1 MPKKTKK
8 IILPVRVK
16 KQAANPI
23 RYKKLS
29 NGANRV
35 AELTEKKTEINAGGK
50 ITLIEKQNERKQ
62 APAHIDSVK
71 VEREK
76 GLIMYTGIAF
86 FMILIISVWIFN
98 MKSVFKSTKAKTGD
112 NTAQA
117 QLNEITDEFS
127 KNMEQ
132 IKEGL
137 KEIKSLE
144 KNSSA
149 QNETSL
155 KDSAEKINPDE
166 IEKLKEKLEELG
178 NGAAMNKEQAS
189 STDNIQ
195 SN

>member
-16 KQAANPI
+16 SPATNPI

-29 NGANRV
+29 NGANR
-35 AELTEKKTEINAGGK
+35 ATELTEKKTEINAGGK

-62 APAHIDSVK
+62 APAHIDSAK
-71 VEREK
+71 AEREK
-76 GLIMYTGIAF
+76 GLIMYTGITF

>member
-16 KQAANPI
+16 SPATNPI

-29 NGANRV
+29 NGASRTT
-35 AELTEKKTEINAGGK
+35 ELTEKKIEINAGGK

-62 APAHIDSVK
+62 APAHIDSAK
-71 VEREK
+71 AEREK
-76 GLIMYTGIAF
+76 GLIMYTGITF

>member
-16 KQAANPI
+16 RPAANPI

-29 NGANRV
+29 NGANRA

-62 APAHIDSVK
+62 PPMDNET

-76 GLIMYTGIAF
+76 KLIMYTGIAF
-86 FMILIISVWIFN
+86 FMILIVSVWIFN
-98 MKSVFKSTKAKTGD
+98 IKNVFESTKAKTGD
-112 NTAQA
+112 NTARV

>member
-16 KQAANPI
+16 SPATNPI

-29 NGANRV
+29 NGANR
-35 AELTEKKTEINAGGK
+35 ATELTEKKTEINAGGK

-62 APAHIDSVK
+62 APAHIDSAK
-71 VEREK
+71 AEREK

>member
-1 MPKKTKK
+1 MPQKTKK

-16 KQAANPI
+16 SPAANPI

-29 NGANRV
+29 NGANRA

-62 APAHIDSVK
+62 APAHIDSAK
-71 VEREK
+71 AEREK

-86 FMILIISVWIFN
+86 FMILITSVWIFN
-98 MKSVFKSTKAKTGD
+98 MKSVFESTKAKAGD
-112 NTAQA
+112 NAAQVK
-117 QLNEITDEFS
+117 LNEITDEFS
-127 KNMEQ
+127 ENMKQ
-132 IKEGL
+132 IKQGL
-137 KEIKSLE
+137 EEIKSLE

-149 QNETSL
+149 QNEIL
-155 KDSAEKINPDE
+155 PEEAGKKINPDE

>member
-16 KQAANPI
+16 RPAANPI

-29 NGANRV
+29 NGASRTT
-35 AELTEKKTEINAGGK
+35 ELTEEKIEINAGEK
-50 ITLIEKQNERKQ
+50 ITRAEKQNERKQ
-62 APAHIDSVK
+62 PPMDSAK
-71 VEREK
+71 IEREK
-76 GLIMYTGIAF
+76 KFIMYTGIAF
-86 FMILIISVWIFN
+86 FMILITSVWIFN
-98 MKSVFKSTKAKTGD
+98 MKSVFESTKAKAGD
-112 NTAQA
+112 NAAQVK
-117 QLNEITDEFS
+117 LNEITDEFS
-127 KNMEQ
+127 ENMKQ
-132 IKEGL
+132 IKQGL
-137 KEIKSLE
+137 EEIKSLE

-178 NGAAMNKEQAS
+178 NGATMDKEQAS
-189 STDNIQ
+189 NTDNIQ